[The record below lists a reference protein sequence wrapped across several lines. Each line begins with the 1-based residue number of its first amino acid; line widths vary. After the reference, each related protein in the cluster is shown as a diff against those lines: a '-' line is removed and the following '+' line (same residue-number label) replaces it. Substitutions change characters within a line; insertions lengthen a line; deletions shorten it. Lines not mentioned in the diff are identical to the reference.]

1 VDKEIKDLMETVKI
15 VDGKIELLPQML
27 DWLGS
32 EDELVVLIQGD
43 TLILKK
49 LRLPK
54 LSEIAE
60 RAPGEKEMSMTEIA
74 AEVHAYRK
82 EK

>member
-1 VDKEIKDLMETVKI
+1 METMKV

-32 EDELVVLIQGD
+32 EDELAVLIQGD

-60 RAPGEKEMSMTEIA
+60 RAPGEKGMSMAEIA
-74 AEVHAYRK
+74 AEVHDYRK

>member
-1 VDKEIKDLMETVKI
+1 VK
-15 VDGKIELLPQML
+15 VRGSKIELSSQLIA

-32 EDELVVLIQGD
+32 TEELVLLIQGD

-49 LRLPK
+49 MQILK

-60 RAPGEKEMSMTEIA
+60 RAPEDEEMPMEEIV
-74 AEVHAYRK
+74 AEVHRYRR
-82 EK
+82 EKSIS